1 MSEKAEVLLE
11 LRDNYSETLK
21 KVKSIQETFTKDL
34 KGMQSTLNE
43 INRSKAQV
51 NLDVSKAQR
60 ELNAAK
66 KAMQEFDDEMT
77 RSKAIEAQL
86 RYDTLKDD
94 LKALESQAKSTRNEM
109 EKLAGL
115 ESKRNNQSG
124 GGGGEGDGALQ
135 VGSAIFES
143 QLASQLFGSVSDYI
157 GTSISSRYG
166 ASMGSTISTIGSNA
180 ISGAAAGFALGS
192 IIPGIGN
199 ALGTAIGAAVG
210 TISGIIQDTS
220 QKKQEKDDLFRNDV
234 QNIYNEVQSMR
245 SQMLEA
251 GSVIAAER
259 ESSLLSFTTLLKS
272 EAADAPVYG
281 MVGMPAY
288 TKDGDALLAPIF
300 ERRMQTGTGM
310 DGKEFAQQFLDRI
323 TEFSRSTPF
332 GYDDLTAT
340 SKTLLSYGYKSDD
353 IFSMLTQVGD
363 AGAALG
369 WNASDRE
376 AVATYLGRM
385 NLTDKVTMQYL
396 NPLMQR
402 QIDVLG
408 YIKASLEPSLGSVT
422 EADVMEMISKGELS
436 GKAVSEVLLEYMGDE
451 YKGAM
456 EEFQNSYE
464 GVKSTLE
471 DWESE
476 MQAAMGKGYNDE
488 RTKQMKEQ
496 IDWYEQNADEL
507 KRMYELVGQYEAGLV
522 GDEEENMR
530 NSLDKLLDQIKT
542 EGITDASQMSQ
553 TLYEAMVDAKVT
565 YLNSDSYKDLYN
577 SQIELVERVQTS
589 LVENQIWYDFGKA
602 LGDQFTKGLNAA
614 LGLINSSTIAEP
626 QDYINSFYDNG
637 SSVTP
642 GPDPTPHPGYAYGI
656 SYVPSN
662 NYPAMLHEGERVLTA
677 AQARAADRGGAAS
690 ASVTITGNQFIVRQE
705 SDIDA
710 IASAL
715 LKKLRDAELTY
726 VED

>member
-11 LRDNYSETLK
+11 LRDNYSETLR

-43 INRSKAQV
+43 LNRRKAQV

-86 RYDTLKDD
+86 RYNTLNDG
-94 LKALESQAKSTRNEM
+94 LKKLESQAKSTRSEM

-115 ESKRNNQSG
+115 ESKRSNKSG
-124 GGGGEGDGALQ
+124 GSNGDSDSILQ
-135 VGSAIFES
+135 VGQALFGN
-143 QLASQLFGSVSDYI
+143 QLASQLFGSVSDYL
-157 GTSISSRYG
+157 GTSISSMYG
-166 ASMGSTISTIGSNA
+166 SSKGATISTIGSNA

-199 ALGTAIGAAVG
+199 AIGTAIGAAVG

-220 QKKQEKDDLFRNDV
+220 QKKQEKDDLFRSDV
-234 QNIYNEVQSMR
+234 QKIYDEVQSMR
-245 SQMLEA
+245 TQMLDA
-251 GSVIAAER
+251 GSLIAAER
-259 ESSLLSFTTLLKS
+259 ESSLLSFTTLLKD
-272 EAADAPVYG
+272 EAAKAPVYG

-310 DGKEFAQQFLDRI
+310 DSKEFAQQFLDRI

-456 EEFQNSYE
+456 EEFQSSFE
-464 GVKSTLE
+464 GLQSTLE

-476 MQAAMGKGYNDE
+476 MEAALGKGYNDE
-488 RTKQMKEQ
+488 RTKQMKDQ
-496 IDWYEQNADEL
+496 IDWYEQNAEDL
-507 KRMYELVGQYEAGLV
+507 KQMYELIGKHQAESIGA
-522 GDEEENMR
+522 EELAMR
-530 NSLDKLLDQIKT
+530 ESMNALLDEIK
-542 EGITDASQMSQ
+542 EKGITDPL
-553 TLYEAMVDAKVT
+553 TLSSKLDEAMVDAKVT
-565 YLNSDSYKDLYN
+565 YLNSDGYKELYD
-577 SQIELVERVQTS
+577 SQVKLVEDVQRS
-589 LVENQIWYDFGKA
+589 LVENQTWYNFGKE

-614 LGLINSSTIAEP
+614 WDAILHDQI
-626 QDYINSFYDNG
+626 DYEG
-637 SSVTP
+637 HWHVEVTP
-642 GPDPTPHPGYAYGI
+642 DDTIEPENTSRPYGYAYGI

-662 NYPAMLHEGERVLTA
+662 NYPALLHEGERVLTA

-715 LKKLRDAELTY
+715 LDRLLDAELSY